1 MNDQLTIAGGGIT
14 GLAAAYIAA
23 KAGKKVRLFEGS
35 NQFGGLLNTFPIGGN
50 RLEYFYHHFFTHDAE
65 LNWLL
70 KELGLEKE
78 VFFCNTTM
86 GIFRDGKI
94 HDFNTPM
101 DLLKFEP
108 VGWTGK
114 FRFALTSL
122 FLGKFADWR
131 KYEHLST
138 LDWFYRWA
146 GNSVTEALW
155 KPLLSIKFGPYADK
169 VPLAWMIGRLRQR
182 MNSRKQGN
190 EQLGYLEGSLQR
202 LLDALLNEL
211 KAAGVELISNAA
223 LKRLLVRGNLLEGIE
238 TPAGKVEGGDFL
250 LTIPGLYLP
259 ALLRDHHQDLAQ
271 RFEKIEYFGAICV
284 VLELNRPLSSI
295 YWLNVADEGFPFGGI
310 IEQTNLLPATA
321 YNGSHIAYLSRYF
334 AKEEAIAAMKN
345 EEVAELML
353 ASLPKIY
360 SDFEKSWLKKVHV
373 FRTNTAATVC
383 DRQFSQKI
391 PPCQTP
397 IQRLF
402 IANMAHVYPD
412 ERSANNAIRVAAQ
425 ACKVMGIDSSFVP
438 SKASLS
444 GQIGFNELD
453 LLNS

>member
-1 MNDQLTIAGGGIT
+1 MNNNLTIVGGGIT
-14 GLAAAYIAA
+14 GLAAAYIAS
-23 KAGKKVRLFEGS
+23 KAGKKVRLIEGS

-78 VFFCNTTM
+78 VFFSNTTM
-86 GIFRDGKI
+86 GVFRDGKI
-94 HDFNTPM
+94 HDFNTPI

-108 VGWTGK
+108 VSWLGK

-138 LDWFYRWA
+138 LDWFYHWA
-146 GNSVTEALW
+146 GKNVTEALW
-155 KPLLSIKFGPYADK
+155 KPLLLIKFGPYADK
-169 VPLAWMIGRLRQR
+169 VPLSWMIGRLRQR

-190 EQLGYLEGSLQR
+190 EKLGYLKGSLQV
-202 LLDALLNEL
+202 LLDALLIRLES
-211 KAAGVELISNAA
+211 AGVELISNAPVQ
-223 LKRLLVRGNLLEGIE
+223 KLLVRNNLLEGIE
-238 TPAGKVEGGDFL
+238 TPLGKIEGGDFL

-259 ALLRDHHQDLAQ
+259 ALLKVHHEDLARQ
-271 RFEKIEYFGAICV
+271 FEKIEYFGAICV
-284 VLELNRPLSSI
+284 VLELDRPLSNI

-310 IEQTNLLPATA
+310 IEQTNLLPAAA

-334 AKEEAIAAMKN
+334 AKEEAIAAMKK
-345 EEVAELML
+345 EEVAEMML
-353 ASLPKIY
+353 AALPKIY
-360 SDFEKSWLKKVHV
+360 PGFEKSWVKKVHI
-373 FRTNTAATVC
+373 FRTMAAATVC
-383 DRQFSQKI
+383 DCNFSQKI
-391 PPCQTP
+391 PPCKTP

-412 ERSANNAIRVAAQ
+412 ERSANNAIRVAAE
-425 ACKVMGIDSSFVP
+425 ACKVMEIDSDFVP
-438 SKASLS
+438 SNASLS
-444 GQIGFNELD
+444 GQIGFKTPEL
-453 LLNS
+453 